1 MSTLPIRP
9 DLLAAVEAELKRPPG
24 DASFSRFDVREL
36 VKEIYRLRFEAI
48 TRHEEGPHDGR

>member
-9 DLLAAVEAELKRPPG
+9 DLLAAIEDELKRPPG

-48 TRHEEGPHDGR
+48 TRREDGPRSGS